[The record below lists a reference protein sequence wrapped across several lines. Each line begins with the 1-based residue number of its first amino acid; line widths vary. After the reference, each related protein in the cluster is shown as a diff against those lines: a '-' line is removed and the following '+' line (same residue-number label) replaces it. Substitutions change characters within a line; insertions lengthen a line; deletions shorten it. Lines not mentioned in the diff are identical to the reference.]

1 MSNCAIEHKGTITMS
16 ISPEQKHDHDL
27 PSLDETFAPPAERQW
42 DGPDVQA
49 RFEASKRKDKEN
61 KPRRRTLKV
70 ALASLLALGIG
81 GGGVALGNHLS
92 NSRATDAP
100 VDEPTTNPDAQNGGI
115 TTDPTTGES
124 SITIQTPPSSVESSP
139 ASASVEIAPT
149 REASIKLL
157 AELDT
162 TTTPEMNQYMM
173 THPITQAEFPTAKDA
188 APALFAYL
196 NAYEN
201 GGVSELD
208 TLNYETSASK
218 TQGKQLLSVF
228 FKGIT
233 PDTSYSDYPG
243 AAHVLQQNREK
254 IGNDRNGV
262 KIKTGNADNLKF
274 NIDYPL
280 DVAGFNYV
288 DRDTT
293 VVNVLNV
300 ITTSNAQEMGI
311 PSDVLPDKI
320 ITDEKWDIVLDQDT
334 GTWKLDQDV
343 TWSPDRPSN

>member
-1 MSNCAIEHKGTITMS
+1 MS
-16 ISPEQKHDHDL
+16 ISPEHKPKVDIPDTMQFT
-27 PSLDETFAPPAERQW
+27 DEERALARR
-42 DGPDVQA
+42 VQA
-49 RFEASKRKDKEN
+49 ADKEAKGGHRVRN
-61 KPRRRTLKV
+61 TIIIGTAGL
-70 ALASLLALGIG
+70 LLA
-81 GGGVALGNHLS
+81 GGGVAAGNYLS
-92 NSRATDAP
+92 NSRADKAP
-100 VDEPTTNPDAQNGGI
+100 VDEPSTNPDAQNGGI

-124 SITIQTPPSSVESSP
+124 SITITTPPSSAETSTAPSG
-139 ASASVEIAPT
+139 VEIAAT

-157 AELDT
+157 AELNT

-201 GGVSELD
+201 GGVSEFD
-208 TLNYETSASK
+208 TLSYETPASR

-228 FKGIT
+228 FNGIT

-254 IGNDRNGV
+254 IGDDRNGV
-262 KIKTGNADNLKF
+262 MIKTGNADNLRF
-274 NIDYPL
+274 NINYPV

-320 ITDEKWDIVLDQDT
+320 ITDEKWDIVLDKDT

-343 TWSPDRPSN
+343 SWTPSN

>member
-1 MSNCAIEHKGTITMS
+1 MS
-16 ISPEQKHDHDL
+16 ISPEHKPKVEVPDTMQFT
-27 PSLDETFAPPAERQW
+27 DEERALARR
-42 DGPDVQA
+42 VQA
-49 RFEASKRKDKEN
+49 ADKEAKGGHRVRN
-61 KPRRRTLKV
+61 MLI
-70 ALASLLALGIG
+70 LGTSAAVLV
-81 GGGVALGNHLS
+81 GGGVAAGKLMS
-92 NSRATDAP
+92 DSRAGDAP
-100 VDEPTTNPDAQNGGI
+100 IDQPSDNPDAQNGGI

-124 SITIQTPPSSVESSP
+124 SITIQAPPSSVESSP
-139 ASASVEIAPT
+139 ASAGVEIAPT

-157 AELDT
+157 AELNT
-162 TTTPEMNQYMM
+162 TTTPEMNEYMM

-201 GGVSELD
+201 GGVSELG
-208 TLNYETSASK
+208 TLSEETTASRI
-218 TQGKQLLSVF
+218 QGKQLLSVF

-254 IGNDRNGV
+254 IGNDRNGI
-262 KIKTGNADNLKF
+262 KTKTGNADDLKF
-274 NIDYPL
+274 NIYYPT

-300 ITTSNAQEMGI
+300 VTTSNAQEMGI
-311 PSDVLPDKI
+311 PSDVLPNKI
-320 ITDEKWDIVLDQDT
+320 ITDEKWDVVLDQDT

-343 TWSPDRPSN
+343 AWSPDRPSN